1 MDISVWFFISSGLFL
16 GWSLGANHAV
26 NVFGTAVVSKMVK
39 FKTAALIGGVFVII
53 GSVVSGA
60 GTTKTIT
67 DLGSINAIA
76 GSFSVALAVGIAVT
90 LMTKAQ
96 LPVSTSQAVI
106 GGIIGW
112 NLFTGSPTDLNSLTK
127 ILFSWVASPLIAAI
141 SAFLIFK
148 LIKNTILKWRIHLL
162 ELDYYTRIGL
172 IIVGALASY
181 SLGANNIANVM
192 GMFIS
197 APLFSD
203 FSVWGLFTISG
214 IEQLFLLGGLAIA
227 IGIFTYG
234 DRVMETVGTDLY
246 KISPITGF
254 VVVLAEFLVLSLF
267 TSQTLEAF
275 LLRNNLPSIPL
286 VPLSTTQ
293 AFIGAI
299 IGVGMA
305 KDPLSI
311 DFRVL
316 GRIAAGWVIA
326 PVSAGLMTFISLFF
340 IQNVFE
346 QKVIHPIPYEIS
358 KSVVVKLHK
367 EGIDTTNLYDVTGKR
382 YFNTKIFRNELLERN
397 KYSNNDLFLIFNLA
411 LVDSFKVDTLLFN
424 DFPDAYKYT
433 PIQKAII
440 SGLQGKSFSHKMDF
454 QQAVFVDSVWT
465 KTGNKLEDREMN
477 EKMLALEDLF
487 RVKTNNKKSNHNT
500 PVKNVK

>member
-1 MDISVWFFISSGLFL
+1 MDISVWFYISSGLFL

-26 NVFGTAVVSKMVK
+26 NVFGTAVVSKMVR
-39 FKTAALIGGVFVII
+39 FRTAAIIAGVFVIL
-53 GSVVSGA
+53 GSVVSGG

-67 DLGSINAIA
+67 DLGAINAIA
-76 GSFSVALAVGIAVT
+76 GSFSVALAVGISVT

-112 NLFTGSPTDLNSLTK
+112 NLFTGSPTDYSSLNK
-127 ILFSWVASPLIAAI
+127 ILFSWIASPIIAAI
-141 SAFLIFK
+141 FAFLIFK
-148 LIKNTILKWRIHLL
+148 LIKHTVLKWRIHLL
-162 ELDYYTRIGL
+162 ELDNYTRVGL
-172 IIVGALASY
+172 IVVGALASY

-192 GMFIS
+192 GMFSS

-203 FSVWGLFTISG
+203 LSISG
-214 IEQLFLLGGLAIA
+214 FLKITGVEQLFFLGGLAIA

-254 VVVLAEFLVLSLF
+254 VVVLSEFIVLTLF

-275 LLRNNLPSIPL
+275 LLRNNLPSFPL

-316 GRIAAGWVIA
+316 GKIAIGWVIA
-326 PVSAGLMTFISLFF
+326 PLSAALITFISLFF

-346 QKVIHPIPYEIS
+346 QKVVYPVPYEITS
-358 KSVVVKLHK
+358 TVITEMKS
-367 EGIDTTNLYDVTGKR
+367 EGIDTSGLADITGKR
-382 YFNTKIFRNELLERN
+382 FFNKKNFRDELYARN
-397 KYSNNDLFLIFNLA
+397 KYTNKEMFTIFNLA
-411 LVDSFKVDTLLFN
+411 LVDSFKVDTVLFRSY
-424 DFPDAYKYT
+424 PELYRYT
-433 PIQKAII
+433 SDQKAAIMTR
-440 SGLQGKSFSHKMDF
+440 QGEAFSHKIDF
-454 QQAVFVDSVWT
+454 HKAVLSDSAW
-465 KTGNKLEDREMN
+465 KQSGNKLFDRE
-477 EKMLALEDLF
+477 LEDKINAIEELF
-487 RVKTNNKKSNHNT
+487 RVKPDKKQI
-500 PVKNVK
+500 K